1 MKRYRW
7 FILIAAVLI
16 TGCEVLVFASETDHA
31 PQEQAHE
38 AALMDVDSSRHVPG
52 G

>member
-7 FILIAAVLI
+7 FILTAAVLI
-16 TGCEVLVFASETDHA
+16 TACEVLVFASESGQA
-31 PQEQAHE
+31 PQEQADRS
-38 AALMDVDSSRHVPG
+38 ALTDVDSSRHVAG

>member
-7 FILIAAVLI
+7 FILVAAVLI
-16 TGCEVLVFASETDHA
+16 TGCEVLIFAKESGHA
-31 PQEQAHE
+31 SLAQA
-38 AALMDVDSSRHVPG
+38 ADATLTDVDSSTYVSG

>member
-7 FILIAAVLI
+7 FILVAAVLI
-16 TGCEVLVFASETDHA
+16 TGCEVLVFASEAGHA
-31 PQEQAHE
+31 PQEQADE
-38 AALMDVDSSRHVPG
+38 AALTDVASSTYVSG

>member
-7 FILIAAVLI
+7 FILVAAVLI
-16 TGCEVLVFASETDHA
+16 TGCEVLGSLRAKRPR
-31 PQEQAHE
+31 PQEQADE
-38 AALMDVDSSRHVPG
+38 AALTDVASSTYVSG